1 MFNSFSR
8 IDKNTLKIAIP
19 LIISNITIP
28 LVGFVDNVMMGH
40 LGSMVYLGA
49 IGVGSIIIS
58 YILFSFGFIKSLTT
72 GFVSQHTGSS
82 NTKELLLS
90 LSHLLLIS
98 SFISFLIIFFRDQI
112 IIFSLNFMNASSE
125 VNINSKIYL
134 DYRIWSIPAIFLR
147 DILIGYYIGV
157 QKIKAAIIISITVNL
172 LNIILDYYFIYI
184 LNYSIEGVAIASL
197 ISEYSVVF
205 FILYAIKNENIF
217 KNTNLKIHEIFDW
230 LMIKKKVLVNM
241 NMFLRSFI
249 LMTIFIYFMK
259 VGASYGDSI
268 LAANAILLN
277 FFFLF
282 SYGIDGFAHS
292 SEVLV
297 GNSIGKK
304 NNVLLKQS
312 IYSTGKFSVILASIY
327 LIIFNVFDLLII
339 QLITNLEVIHA
350 IILSNITYL
359 YLIFISATVAFW
371 LDGVFIGSL
380 KVTLLRNIMIISG
393 ILFFIVETILL
404 QGNNDNLWISFLVF
418 FAARSILLGIALHYH
433 MKNNRFITI

>member
-1 MFNSFSR
+1 LFNSFSR
-8 IDKNTLKIAIP
+8 LDKNTLKIAIP

-40 LGSMVYLGA
+40 LGSIIYIGA

-72 GFVSQHTGSS
+72 GFVSQHTGS
-82 NTKELLLS
+82 NDKKELLLS
-90 LSHLLLIS
+90 LSHLVLIS
-98 SFISFLIIFFRDQI
+98 SFISFSIIFFREQI
-112 IIFSLNFMNASSE
+112 IMLSLDFMSASSE
-125 VNINSKIYL
+125 VSVNGKIYL
-134 DYRIWSIPAIFLR
+134 DYRIWSVPAIFLR
-147 DILIGYYIGV
+147 DIMIGYYIGV
-157 QKIKAAIIISITVNL
+157 QNIKAAIIISITVNL

-205 FILYAIKNENIF
+205 FMLYAIKSENIF
-217 KNTNLKIHEIFDW
+217 KNTNLKMKEIFNW
-230 LMIKKKVLVNM
+230 IMIKKKVLVNID
-241 NMFLRSFI
+241 MFLRSFI
-249 LMTIFIYFMK
+249 LMTIFIYFMRT
-259 VGASYGDSI
+259 GASYGDLI
-268 LAANAILLN
+268 LAANTILLN

-304 NNVLLKQS
+304 NNSLLKQS
-312 IYSTGKFSVILASIY
+312 IYSTGKFSVMLALIY
-327 LIIFNVFDLLII
+327 LIIFNVFDSSII
-339 QLITNLEVIHA
+339 QFITNLEGIHE
-350 IILSNITYL
+350 IVLSNIIYL

-380 KVTLLRNIMIISG
+380 KVKLLRNIMIISG
-393 ILFFIVETILL
+393 ISFFFVETILL
-404 QGNNDNLWISFLVF
+404 QGNNNNLWISFLVF
-418 FAARSILLGIALHYH
+418 FASRSILLGIALHYH
-433 MKNNRFITI
+433 IKNNRFIII

>member
-72 GFVSQHTGSS
+72 GFVSQHTGSN

-339 QLITNLEVIHA
+339 QFVTDLEVIHT
-350 IILSNITYL
+350 IVLSNITYL

-418 FAARSILLGIALHYH
+418 FTARSMLLGIALHYH
-433 MKNNRFITI
+433 MKHNRLITK

>member
-8 IDKNTLKIAIP
+8 LDKNTLKIAIP

-40 LGSMVYLGA
+40 LGSIVYIGA

-72 GFVSQHTGSS
+72 GFVSQHIGS
-82 NTKELLLS
+82 NNNKELLLS

-98 SFISFLIIFFRDQI
+98 SFISFLIIFFREQI
-112 IIFSLNFMNASSE
+112 IMFSLDFMNTSSE
-125 VNINSKIYL
+125 VNLNSKIYL
-134 DYRIWSIPAIFLR
+134 DYRIWSVPAIFLR
-147 DILIGYYIGV
+147 DIVIGYYIGV
-157 QKIKAAIIISITVNL
+157 QNIRAAIIISITVNL

-197 ISEYSVVF
+197 ISEYSVVIF
-205 FILYAIKNENIF
+205 ALYIIRSEDIF
-217 KNTNLKIHEIFDW
+217 KNANLKIKEIFDW
-230 LMIKKKVLVNM
+230 VMIKKKVFVNID
-241 NMFLRSFI
+241 MFLRSFI
-249 LMTIFIYFMK
+249 LMTVFIYFIR

-268 LAANAILLN
+268 LAANTILLN

-297 GNSIGKK
+297 GNAIGKK
-304 NNVLLKQS
+304 NNSLLKKS
-312 IYSTGKFSVILASIY
+312 IYSTGKFSLILASIY
-327 LIIFNVFDLLII
+327 LIIFNIFDLSII
-339 QLITNLEVIHA
+339 QFVTNLEIIHQA
-350 IILSNITYL
+350 VLSNIIYL

-380 KVTLLRNIMIISG
+380 KVKLLRNIMIISG
-393 ILFFIVETILL
+393 ILFFTIETILL
-404 QGNNDNLWISFLVF
+404 EGNNDNLWISFLIF
-418 FAARSILLGIALHYH
+418 FTARSILLGIALYNHI
-433 MKNNRFITI
+433 KNNRFIII

>member
-1 MFNSFSR
+1 LFNSFSR

-40 LGSMVYLGA
+40 LGSVVYLGA

-72 GFVSQHTGSS
+72 SFVSQHTGSN

-90 LSHLLLIS
+90 LSHFLLIS

-217 KNTNLKIHEIFDW
+217 KNTNLKTHEIFDW
-230 LMIKKKVLVNM
+230 LMIKKKVLVNI

-249 LMTIFIYFMK
+249 LMTIFIYFIK

-339 QLITNLEVIHA
+339 QFVTNLEVIHA
-350 IILSNITYL
+350 IVLSNITYL

-393 ILFFIVETILL
+393 ILFFNVETVLL
-404 QGNNDNLWISFLVF
+404 QGNNDNLWISFLAF
-418 FAARSILLGIALHYH
+418 FTARSMLLGIALHYN

>member
-112 IIFSLNFMNASSE
+112 IIFSLNFMNASNE

-217 KNTNLKIHEIFDW
+217 ENTNLKIHEIFDW
-230 LMIKKKVLVNM
+230 LMIKKKILVNM

>member
-28 LVGFVDNVMMGH
+28 LVGFVDNIMMGH
-40 LGSMVYLGA
+40 LGSVVYLGA

-112 IIFSLNFMNASSE
+112 IIFSLNFMNASNE

-230 LMIKKKVLVNM
+230 LMIKKKILVNM

-339 QLITNLEVIHA
+339 QFVTNLEVIHT
-350 IILSNITYL
+350 IVLSNITYL

-418 FAARSILLGIALHYH
+418 FIARSMLLGIALHYH

>member
-1 MFNSFSR
+1 
-8 IDKNTLKIAIP
+8 
-19 LIISNITIP
+19 
-28 LVGFVDNVMMGH
+28 V
-40 LGSMVYLGA
+40 
-49 IGVGSIIIS
+49 
-58 YILFSFGFIKSLTT
+58 
-72 GFVSQHTGSS
+72 
-82 NTKELLLS
+82 
-90 LSHLLLIS
+90 
-98 SFISFLIIFFRDQI
+98 
-112 IIFSLNFMNASSE
+112 
-125 VNINSKIYL
+125 
-134 DYRIWSIPAIFLR
+134 
-147 DILIGYYIGV
+147 IGYYIGV
-157 QKIKAAIIISITVNL
+157 QNIKAAIIISITVNL

-339 QLITNLEVIHA
+339 QFVTNLEVIHT
-350 IILSNITYL
+350 IVLSNIIYL

-393 ILFFIVETILL
+393 VLFFIVETVLL

-418 FAARSILLGIALHYH
+418 FTARSMLLGIALHYH

>member
-82 NTKELLLS
+82 NTQELLLS

-98 SFISFLIIFFRDQI
+98 SFISFLIILFRDQI

-217 KNTNLKIHEIFDW
+217 KNTNLKIHKIFDW
-230 LMIKKKVLVNM
+230 LMIKKKILVNM

-268 LAANAILLN
+268 LAANTILLN

-304 NNVLLKQS
+304 NNILLKQS

-339 QLITNLEVIHA
+339 QFVTNLEVIHTIA
-350 IILSNITYL
+350 LSNITYL

-393 ILFFIVETILL
+393 ILFFFVETILL
-404 QGNNDNLWISFLVF
+404 QGNNDNLWVSFLVF
-418 FAARSILLGIALHYH
+418 FTARSMLLGIALHYH

>member
-230 LMIKKKVLVNM
+230 LMIKKKILVNM

-339 QLITNLEVIHA
+339 QFVTNLEVIHT
-350 IILSNITYL
+350 IVLSNITYL

-418 FAARSILLGIALHYH
+418 FTARSMLLGIALHYH

>member
-82 NTKELLLS
+82 NTQELLLS

-98 SFISFLIIFFRDQI
+98 SFISFLIILFRDQI

-230 LMIKKKVLVNM
+230 LMIKKKILVNM

-304 NNVLLKQS
+304 DNVLLKQS

-339 QLITNLEVIHA
+339 QFVTNLEVIHT
-350 IILSNITYL
+350 IVLSNITYL

-393 ILFFIVETILL
+393 VLFFIVETMLL

-418 FAARSILLGIALHYH
+418 FTARSMLLGIALHYH

>member
-172 LNIILDYYFIYI
+172 LNIILDYYFIYM

-217 KNTNLKIHEIFDW
+217 KNTNLKTHEIFDW
-230 LMIKKKVLVNM
+230 LMIKKKVLVNI

-259 VGASYGDSI
+259 VGSSYGDSI

-339 QLITNLEVIHA
+339 QFVTNLEVIHT
-350 IILSNITYL
+350 IVLSNITYL

-393 ILFFIVETILL
+393 ILFFTVETIIL

-418 FAARSILLGIALHYH
+418 FTARSMLLGIALLYH
-433 MKNNRFITI
+433 IKNNRFITI

>member
-40 LGSMVYLGA
+40 LGSMVYIGA

-147 DILIGYYIGV
+147 DILIGYYIGI

-197 ISEYSVVF
+197 ISEYSIVF
-205 FILYAIKNENIF
+205 FILYAIQNENIF

-230 LMIKKKVLVNM
+230 LMIKNKVLVNM

-249 LMTIFIYFMK
+249 LMTVFIYFMK

-312 IYSTGKFSVILASIY
+312 IYSTGKFSLILASIY

-339 QLITNLEVIHA
+339 QFITNLDVIHT
-350 IILSNITYL
+350 IVLSNITYL

-404 QGNNDNLWISFLVF
+404 QGNNDNLWTSFLVF
-418 FAARSILLGIALHYH
+418 FTARSTLLGIALHYH

>member
-1 MFNSFSR
+1 
-8 IDKNTLKIAIP
+8 
-19 LIISNITIP
+19 
-28 LVGFVDNVMMGH
+28 
-40 LGSMVYLGA
+40 MVYLGA
-49 IGVGSIIIS
+49 IGIGSIIIS

-72 GFVSQHTGSS
+72 GFVSQHTGSN

-98 SFISFLIIFFRDQI
+98 SFISFVIIFFRDQI
-112 IIFSLNFMNASSE
+112 IMFSLNFMNASSE
-125 VNINSKIYL
+125 VNVNSKIYL

-197 ISEYSVVF
+197 ISEYSIVF
-205 FILYAIKNENIF
+205 FILYAIQNENIF
-217 KNTNLKIHEIFDW
+217 KNTNLKIYEIFDW

-249 LMTIFIYFMK
+249 LMTVFIYFMK

-339 QLITNLEVIHA
+339 QFVTNLEVIHT
-350 IILSNITYL
+350 IVLSNITYL

-380 KVTLLRNIMIISG
+380 KVILLRNIMIISG

-404 QGNNDNLWISFLVF
+404 AGNNDNLWISFLVF
-418 FAARSILLGIALHYH
+418 FTARSMLLGIALHYH
-433 MKNNRFITI
+433 IKNNRFITI

>member
-8 IDKNTLKIAIP
+8 IDKNPLKIAIP

-82 NTKELLLS
+82 NTQELLLS

-98 SFISFLIIFFRDQI
+98 SFISFLIILFRDQI

-230 LMIKKKVLVNM
+230 LMIKKKILVNM

-304 NNVLLKQS
+304 DNVLLKQS

-327 LIIFNVFDLLII
+327 LIIFNVFDLSIL
-339 QLITNLEVIHA
+339 QFVTNLEVIHT
-350 IILSNITYL
+350 IVLSNITYL

-393 ILFFIVETILL
+393 ILFFFVETILL
-404 QGNNDNLWISFLVF
+404 QGNNDNLWVSFLVF
-418 FAARSILLGIALHYH
+418 FTARSMLLGIALHYH

>member
-339 QLITNLEVIHA
+339 QFITNLEVIHA

-380 KVTLLRNIMIISG
+380 KVALLRNIMIISG

-418 FAARSILLGIALHYH
+418 FTARSMLLGIALHYH

>member
-1 MFNSFSR
+1 MFNNFSR

-40 LGSMVYLGA
+40 LGSMVYIGA

-157 QKIKAAIIISITVNL
+157 QKIKAAIVISITVNL

-205 FILYAIKNENIF
+205 FILYAVKNENIF

-339 QLITNLEVIHA
+339 QFVTNLEVIHTIA
-350 IILSNITYL
+350 LSNITYL

-393 ILFFIVETILL
+393 VLFFIVETMLL

-418 FAARSILLGIALHYH
+418 FTARSMLLGIALHYH

>member
-1 MFNSFSR
+1 LFSSFSR
-8 IDKNTLKIAIP
+8 IDKNTLKIAVP

-49 IGVGSIIIS
+49 IGIGSIIIS

-72 GFVSQHTGSS
+72 GFVSQHTGSN

-98 SFISFLIIFFRDQI
+98 SFISFLIIFFRDEI
-112 IIFSLNFMNASSE
+112 IIFSLNFMNASNE

-217 KNTNLKIHEIFDW
+217 KNTNLKIHEIFNW

-304 NNVLLKQS
+304 NNILLKQS
-312 IYSTGKFSVILASIY
+312 IYSTGKFSLILASIY

-339 QLITNLEVIHA
+339 QFITNLDVIHT

-393 ILFFIVETILL
+393 ILFFIVETVLL

-418 FAARSILLGIALHYH
+418 FTARSTLLGIALYYH
-433 MKNNRFITI
+433 IKNNRFIII

>member
-112 IIFSLNFMNASSE
+112 IIFSLNFMNASNE

-339 QLITNLEVIHA
+339 QFVTNLEVIHT
-350 IILSNITYL
+350 IVLSNITYL

-393 ILFFIVETILL
+393 VLFFIVETVLL

-418 FAARSILLGIALHYH
+418 FTARSTLLGIALHYH

>member
-8 IDKNTLKIAIP
+8 IDKKTLKIAIP

-98 SFISFLIIFFRDQI
+98 SFISFLIILFRDQI

-157 QKIKAAIIISITVNL
+157 QKIKAAIVISITVNL

-230 LMIKKKVLVNM
+230 LMIKKKILVNM

-304 NNVLLKQS
+304 DNVLLKQS

-327 LIIFNVFDLLII
+327 LIIFNVFDLSIL
-339 QLITNLEVIHA
+339 QFVTNLEVIHT
-350 IILSNITYL
+350 IVLSNITYL

-393 ILFFIVETILL
+393 ILFFFVETILL
-404 QGNNDNLWISFLVF
+404 QGNNDNLWVSFLVF
-418 FAARSILLGIALHYH
+418 FTARSMLLGIALHYH

>member
-40 LGSMVYLGA
+40 LGSMVYIGA

-98 SFISFLIIFFRDQI
+98 SFISFVIIFFRDQI
-112 IIFSLNFMNASSE
+112 IILSLNFMNASSE
-125 VNINSKIYL
+125 VSVNSKIYL

-230 LMIKKKVLVNM
+230 LMIKKKILVNM

-304 NNVLLKQS
+304 DNVLLKQS

-339 QLITNLEVIHA
+339 QFITDLDVIHTT
-350 IILSNITYL
+350 ILSNITYL

-393 ILFFIVETILL
+393 ILFFFVETILL
-404 QGNNDNLWISFLVF
+404 QGNNDNLWVSFLVF
-418 FAARSILLGIALHYH
+418 FTARSMLLGIALHYH

>member
-49 IGVGSIIIS
+49 IGIGSIIIS

-112 IIFSLNFMNASSE
+112 IIFSLNFMNASNE

-339 QLITNLEVIHA
+339 QFITNLEVVHTIV
-350 IILSNITYL
+350 LSNITYL

-393 ILFFIVETILL
+393 VLFFIVETVLL

-418 FAARSILLGIALHYH
+418 FTARSTLLGIALHYH